1 MEMHHPAKIPVG
13 AGFLFLTSP
22 PAKELK
28 VMFNIILIRAS
39 YEICTF
45 PHVQTHGCCILLSYF
60 KKGQLI
66 VVIIEALFYLS
77 RVSLINS
84 TFTFM

>member
-13 AGFLFLTSP
+13 AGFLFLTSS

-39 YEICTF
+39 YEICIF
-45 PHVQTHGCCILLSYF
+45 PHVQTHRC
-60 KKGQLI
+60 
-66 VVIIEALFYLS
+66 
-77 RVSLINS
+77 
-84 TFTFM
+84 